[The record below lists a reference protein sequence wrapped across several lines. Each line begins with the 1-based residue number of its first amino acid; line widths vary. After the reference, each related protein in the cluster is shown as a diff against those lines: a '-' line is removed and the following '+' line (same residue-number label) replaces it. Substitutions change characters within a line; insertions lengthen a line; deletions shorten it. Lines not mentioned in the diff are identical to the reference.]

1 MEQSNAHNEI
11 ITQLLAIDHKC
22 IARKLNFIN
31 EEIPEISDSLLY
43 KAISVIDHYSRFE
56 NDKSK
61 QIVIVL
67 SSILYTYKKEHWGG
81 LSQFLVI
88 VLSRIGYAPS
98 AIMVDEDFNY
108 DTNQFSSFDSFISQ
122 LSTAVFQYK
131 NEIIIKGNTFLLTD
145 FQKDI
150 WDKCSNSDFVG
161 ISAPTSAGKS
171 FVIIL
176 KAIENILKSGGNVVY
191 VVPTLSLISQVTRD
205 FHQSLKNFEI
215 NNYEILTSYNQDNT
229 TNKIYV
235 LTPERAISA
244 YSEEDKPFG
253 NVNTFIVDEI
263 QNIERIE
270 NKKDERAKILFDSL
284 VELSF
289 SYSPNLIIF
298 SGPRVSG
305 LKDMGFDIFEE
316 ENTIEIQT
324 NSSPVASFT
333 YSIFKKGKKYYFK
346 QYTQIYNQSSSIEI
360 ENTDF
365 IKIGGKQY
373 NEAYFDYLASIINSL
388 GENNKNVI
396 FAPSSG
402 SARKI
407 AVNLINR
414 LDSQIEEKGRLSSLI
429 EYISATVHPKYDL
442 ISTLKNKIA
451 YHHGKVPLHI
461 RNILEYSIN
470 EKMIDNIVCTT
481 TLMQGV
487 NLPAQNVVMRN
498 GYLSTKKIN
507 GEMPELTN
515 YEISNLRGRAG
526 RLLKDIIGRTYVL
539 DENAFKKEA
548 TQHTL
553 FQDENKP
560 LKSGYGNIFEK
571 HKQKIN
577 VSIFNN
583 KSISSESNEEFQFLI
598 TYIRNTILKHK
609 ENSYKRLNSVGINY
623 SEEQTKQIY
632 NELTKSISVPLEI
645 CFKNRYVDPLVI
657 DKIYRNIGNYNLPSS
672 SIDYN
677 LADELYNLVNKI
689 QSDFPELYEKHFK
702 KRTLQKSFFYTVSK
716 WGKEQ
721 LLSEILNS
729 DYFDDSDNIDKT
741 IDEIQKNICFELTAL
756 LKPFY
761 TVKNLESK
769 FVNCI
774 EMGAYNPIT
783 IHLINLNVPREVA
796 IILKNSIFKDF
807 AENDVTDVSVKQVI
821 NENWNQIS
829 FWNQIQLVHLKK

>member
-1 MEQSNAHNEI
+1 MKQNEAHNKVINE
-11 ITQLLAIDHKC
+11 LLAIDHTH
-22 IARKLNFIN
+22 IAKKLGFIIGD
-31 EEIPEISDSLLY
+31 EPKISDSLLY
-43 KAISVIDHYSRFE
+43 KAINVIDYYSRFRDD
-56 NDKSK
+56 NSK

-67 SSILYTYKKEHWGG
+67 SSILYTYKEENWGG
-81 LSQFLVI
+81 LSQFLVL

-205 FHQSLKNFEI
+205 FHKSLKSFEI
-215 NNYEILTSYNQDNT
+215 NNYEIFTSYNQDNT

-289 SYSPNLIIF
+289 SYNPNLIIF

-324 NSSPVASFT
+324 NSSPVANFT
-333 YSIFKKGKKYYFK
+333 YSIFKKGQKYYFK
-346 QYTQIYNQSSSIEI
+346 QYTQIYNHSPSIEI

-365 IKIGGKQY
+365 IKIGGQQY
-373 NEAYFDYLASIINSL
+373 NDAYFNYLASVINTL
-388 GENNKNVI
+388 GENSKNVI

-402 SARKI
+402 TARKI
-407 AVNLINR
+407 ALNLTNR
-414 LDSQIEEKGRLSSLI
+414 LGSQIEENEKLSSLK
-429 EYISATVHPKYDL
+429 EYISSTVHPKYDL
-442 ISTLKNKIA
+442 ISTLKTKIA

-461 RNILEYSIN
+461 RNVLEYSIN

-487 NLPAQNVVMRN
+487 NLPAQNVIMRN
-498 GYLSTKKIN
+498 GHLSTRKIN
-507 GEMPELTN
+507 DEMPELTN

-526 RLLKDIIGRTYVL
+526 RLLKDVIGRTYVL
-539 DENAFKKEA
+539 DENAFKKE
-548 TQHTL
+548 TEQHTL

-577 VSIFNN
+577 ESVFNN
-583 KSISSESNEEFQFLI
+583 ELKVSETSEDFQFLI
-598 TYIRNTILKHK
+598 TYIRYTILKHK

-632 NELTKSISVPLEI
+632 NYLSKSISVPLEI
-645 CFKNRYVDPLVI
+645 CFKNRYIDPLVV
-657 DKIYRNIGNYNLPSS
+657 DKIYRKINDYNLPSS
-672 SIDYN
+672 STDYN
-677 LADELYNLVNKI
+677 LADDLYNLVNKI
-689 QSDFPELYEKHFK
+689 QSDFPELYKKHFGE
-702 KRTLQKSFFYTVSK
+702 RTLSKPFFYTVSN
-716 WGKEQ
+716 WAKEQ
-721 LLSEILNS
+721 PLSEILSS
-729 DYFDDSDNIDKT
+729 DYFNNSDNIDKT
-741 IDEIQKNICFELTAL
+741 IDEIQKDICYELTAL

-761 TVKNLESK
+761 TVKDLESK

-783 IHLINLNVPREVA
+783 IHLININIPREVA
-796 IILKNSIFKDF
+796 LILKNSLFKNF
-807 AENDVTDVSVKQVI
+807 AEKDVTDVSVKQAI

-829 FWNQIQLVHLKK
+829 FWNQIQLMHLKR

>member
-11 ITQLLAIDHKC
+11 ISQLLAIDHKC

-56 NDKSK
+56 DDRSK

-67 SSILYTYKKEHWGG
+67 SSILYAYKKEHWEG
-81 LSQFLVI
+81 LRQFLVI

-98 AIMVDEDFNY
+98 AIMIDENFNY
-108 DTNQFSSFDSFISQ
+108 ATNQFSSFDSFISE
-122 LSTAVFQYK
+122 LNTAVSQYK
-131 NEIIIKGNTFLLTD
+131 NEIKVKENVFLLTD

-150 WDKCSNSDFVG
+150 WDKCTASDFVG

-171 FVIIL
+171 FIIVL
-176 KAIENILKSGGNVVY
+176 KAIENILDSGGNVVY
-191 VVPTLSLISQVTRD
+191 VVPTLSLISQVIRD
-205 FHQSLKNFEI
+205 FHQKLREFEI
-215 NNYEILTSYNQDNT
+215 NNYEISTSYNENT
-229 TNKIYV
+229 KTNKIYV

-244 YSEEDKPFG
+244 YNEDDKPFG

-289 SYSPNLIIF
+289 SYDPNLIIF
-298 SGPRVSG
+298 SGPRVTG

-316 ENTIEIQT
+316 ENTIEVQS
-324 NSSPVASFT
+324 NSSPVANFT

-346 QYTQIYNQSSSIEI
+346 QYSQLNNKSSSIEI
-360 ENTDF
+360 KNNGF

-373 NEAYFDYLASIINSL
+373 NEAYFNYLATVINSL
-388 GENNKNVI
+388 GENNKNVV

-407 AVNLINR
+407 AINLAKRIKHQTVKDGTM
-414 LDSQIEEKGRLSSLI
+414 DSLKD
-429 EYISATVHPKYDL
+429 YISSTVHPKYDL
-442 ISTLKNKIA
+442 IDTLKNKVA

-461 RNILEYSIN
+461 RNVLEYSIN

-487 NLPAQNVVMRN
+487 NLPAQNVIMRN
-498 GYLSTKKIN
+498 GYLSTRKIN
-507 GEMPELTN
+507 DEMPELTN

-526 RLLKDIIGRTYVL
+526 RLLKDVIGRTYVL
-539 DENAFKKEA
+539 DENAFKKE
-548 TQHTL
+548 TEQHTL

-583 KSISSESNEEFQFLI
+583 KSISSESNEDFQFLI
-598 TYIRNTILKHK
+598 TYIRYTILKHK

-632 NELTKSISVPLEI
+632 NYLSKSISVPLEI
-645 CFKNRYVDPLVI
+645 CFKNRYIDPLVV
-657 DKIYRNIGNYNLPSS
+657 DKIYRKINDYNLPSS
-672 SIDYN
+672 STDYN
-677 LADELYNLVNKI
+677 LADDLYNLVNKI
-689 QSDFPELYEKHFK
+689 QSDFPELYKKHFGE
-702 KRTLQKSFFYTVSK
+702 RTLSKPFFYTVSN
-716 WGKEQ
+716 WAKEQ
-721 LLSEILNS
+721 PLSEILSS
-729 DYFDDSDNIDKT
+729 DYFNNSDNIDKT
-741 IDEIQKNICFELTAL
+741 IDEIQKDICYELTAL

-761 TVKNLESK
+761 TVKDLESK

-783 IHLINLNVPREVA
+783 IHLININIPREVA
-796 IILKNSIFKDF
+796 LILKNSLFKNF
-807 AENDVTDVSVKQVI
+807 AEKDVTDVSVKQAI

-829 FWNQIQLVHLKK
+829 FWNQIQLMHLKR